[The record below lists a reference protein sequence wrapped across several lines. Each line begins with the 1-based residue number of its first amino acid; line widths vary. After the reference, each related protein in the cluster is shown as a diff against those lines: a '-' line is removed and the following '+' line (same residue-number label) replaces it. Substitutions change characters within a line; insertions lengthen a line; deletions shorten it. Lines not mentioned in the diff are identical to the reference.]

1 MIIHEK
7 LFNAVIL
14 NVAFSGTETW
24 EPLFQFL
31 SSSVFLRMCWRRV
44 LVTHL
49 VFHCYDNKFPHLM
62 AYQKLCSDNSWDD
75 LLAGLP
81 SVGSGEG
88 PLYLEKSLASPPS
101 LCAAPLSHCCCCC
114 CGCHH
119 LLPHSLLLSSCLS
132 LLFVCVESSLYVAQ
146 GWFLSWDSLSSS
158 GVCWDHRCG
167 PRVLSSIAFWTG
179 GWFLSSLSALVGTF
193 RGHLDSSFSRP
204 YVTSAAVPFAT
215 AVGVT
220 GCRPWSVD
228 SLRKCYLSTT
238 VGGHY
243 HLKVWLLRNDR

>member
-62 AYQKLCSDNSWDD
+62 AYHKLCSDNSWDD

-101 LCAAPLSHCCCCC
+101 LCAAP
-114 CGCHH
+114 CHTAAAAVAAVI
-119 LLPHSLLLSSCLS
+119 SSPTPYFFPPAWVFC
-132 LLFVCVESSLYVAQ
+132 LFVLRQFFVCCPGLVSVMRFTQLVWSMLGSQVWATGAQ
-146 GWFLSWDSLSSS
+146 LHCLLDRG
-158 GVCWDHRCG
+158 
-167 PRVLSSIAFWTG
+167 
-179 GWFLSSLSALVGTF
+179 LVSFVFERT
-193 RGHLDSSFSRP
+193 RG
-204 YVTSAAVPFAT
+204 YI
-215 AVGVT
+215 
-220 GCRPWSVD
+220 
-228 SLRKCYLSTT
+228 
-238 VGGHY
+238 
-243 HLKVWLLRNDR
+243 